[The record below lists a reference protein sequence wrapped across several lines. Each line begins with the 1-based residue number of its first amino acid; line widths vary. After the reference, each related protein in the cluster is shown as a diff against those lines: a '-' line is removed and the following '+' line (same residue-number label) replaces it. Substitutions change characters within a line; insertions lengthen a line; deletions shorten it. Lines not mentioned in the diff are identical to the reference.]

1 MITALNDKS
10 IDVSIALT
18 ESLIAGIA
26 KGAGTYKLVG
36 NYVSTPLNW
45 AVITGAKS
53 KYNSIDDLRGA
64 KIGIS
69 RIGRYCHNSILPPVL
84 VAHTD
89 RGLLSVARR
98 LWLLIWP

>member
-1 MITALNDKS
+1 MISALNDGS

-26 KGAGTYKLVG
+26 KGNRSYKLVG

-45 AVITGAKS
+45 AVITGKDT
-53 KYNSIDDLRGA
+53 KYNSIDDLRGS

-69 RIGRYCHNSILPPVL
+69 RTGRRVVSPHSG
-84 VAHTD
+84 HT
-89 RGLLSVARR
+89 
-98 LWLLIWP
+98 